1 MVFLLLRVFAIFNNK
16 SDEIRNR
23 GEFFSYIYKVKNS
36 KAMSTTDTTGNRNSD
51 LQDSPRDAE
60 RLQPEETTIDLPDVT
75 DIPGQ
80 ENITV
85 MPLGELADTTISSDD
100 EEGKRIFGDEED
112 VLTDPA
118 SDVTRSEKEQLRAA
132 ANYRGTEDEAS
143 LRRAALES
151 RDMEGAKLN
160 EGGFGEDKSGSD
172 LDVPG
177 SEADNANESIGE
189 EDEEN
194 NNYSLGGQ
202 DQ

>member
-1 MVFLLLRVFAIFNNK
+1 
-16 SDEIRNR
+16 
-23 GEFFSYIYKVKNS
+23 
-36 KAMSTTDTTGNRNSD
+36 MSTHDTNGHRNPD
-51 LQDSPRDAE
+51 LSDSPRDSE
-60 RLQPEETTIDLPDVT
+60 RLKPEETTIDLPDVS

-112 VLTDPA
+112 PFEDPA
-118 SDVTRSEKEQLRAA
+118 SDVTRAEKEQLRAA

-143 LRRAALES
+143 LRRASLDS
-151 RDMEGAKLN
+151 RDMEGARLN
-160 EGGFGEDKSGSD
+160 ERGFGEERSGKD